1 MPRLKLTIAYV
12 GTHYHGWQI
21 QALADKEDPP
31 TVQAFVEAAVE
42 RVAGRKT
49 HVQCAGRT
57 DTGVHADAQV
67 AHCDIPEDRANV
79 RWQLALNT
87 LLPRDIRIL
96 DACIVPD
103 DFHACF
109 SVKRKIYTY
118 SLWLD
123 HLCTPPKLYPFVW
136 ACGPLDMDRFDE
148 AARLLE
154 GEHDFAALQ
163 NAGTPH
169 KSTVRTLFSITRTP
183 RRTAEAALPAGC
195 RLVDIRFEGN
205 GFLKQ
210 MVRNL
215 VGLMVACGR
224 GKFDPTEIP
233 ALLESGDRRRAPFT
247 APPQGLT
254 MTKIWYEGEPIPEG
268 WLQA

>member
-42 RVAGRKT
+42 HVAGRKT

-79 RWQLALNT
+79 RWKLALNT

-109 SVKRKIYTY
+109 SVKRKIYT
-118 SLWLD
+118 
-123 HLCTPPKLYPFVW
+123 
-136 ACGPLDMDRFDE
+136 
-148 AARLLE
+148 
-154 GEHDFAALQ
+154 
-163 NAGTPH
+163 
-169 KSTVRTLFSITRTP
+169 
-183 RRTAEAALPAGC
+183 
-195 RLVDIRFEGN
+195 
-205 GFLKQ
+205 
-210 MVRNL
+210 
-215 VGLMVACGR
+215 
-224 GKFDPTEIP
+224 
-233 ALLESGDRRRAPFT
+233 
-247 APPQGLT
+247 
-254 MTKIWYEGEPIPEG
+254 
-268 WLQA
+268 